1 MRRLSISAALL
12 CGALALSLPGALAGG
27 SSTPGV
33 TSTSILLGGT
43 APITGPESAYAPVA
57 RGAQAYFA
65 YVNAHGGVNKRKITY
80 KVLDDAYDPSKTI
93 QATRQLVQQD
103 KVFAIFNSIGTEH
116 VIAVRPYLNQL
127 GVPQLFV
134 GSGATVIA
142 DQRSRYRWTMG
153 YLPSFAGEGAVYGR
167 YIAKHLRGTK
177 IGVLSENS
185 EYGNELLRG
194 LKAGLADKA
203 RIVSS
208 QTYEV
213 TDVDVQAQVA
223 RLRASGASTFMI
235 FALPKQALQSFIYA
249 DKLGWRPHVFITSVS
264 IDPFVMTVARLNTG
278 GRTTNGA
285 ISLAFLKDP
294 TDPRLA
300 KDKGVRLYN
309 SVLKKFGNGANAKAV
324 ANFYGMATAFTMVD
338 ALRHAGKN
346 PTRASLL
353 KAATHLNERDNPFL
367 RKGIFVRTTP
377 KDYYPIDQVQLQRY
391 RKTQWA
397 PIGGLISTRGG

>member
-1 MRRLSISAALL
+1 VSTALL

-27 SSTPGV
+27 ASTPGV

-43 APITGPESAYAPVA
+43 APLTGPESSYAPVA

-93 QATRQLVQQD
+93 QATRELVQQD
-103 KVFAIFNSIGTEH
+103 NVFAIFNSVGTEH
-116 VIAVRPYLNQL
+116 VIAVRPFLNQF

-134 GSGATVIA
+134 GSGATVLA
-142 DQRSRYRWTMG
+142 DQHSRYPWTIG

-185 EYGNELLRG
+185 EFGSELVRG
-194 LKAGLADKA
+194 LKAGLAAKA
-203 RIVSS
+203 RIVSN

-213 TDVDVQAQVA
+213 TDVDVHSQVA
-223 RLRASGASTFMI
+223 KLKASGAKTFMV

-249 DKLGWRPHVFITSVS
+249 DKLGWRPHIFVTAVS

-285 ISLAFLKDP
+285 ISMAFLKDP
-294 TDPRLA
+294 TDPKLA
-300 KDKGVRLYN
+300 KDPGVKLYKAI
-309 SVLKKFGNGANAKAV
+309 LKKYGNGANPKAA
-324 ANFYGMATAFTMVD
+324 ANFYGMAAAFTMVD

-353 KAATHLNERDNPFL
+353 KAATHLNEHDNPFL
-367 RKGIFVRTTP
+367 RKGVFVRTTP
-377 KDYYPIDQVQLQRY
+377 SDYYPIDRVQLQRY
-391 RKTQWA
+391 RKTQWS
-397 PIGGLISTRGG
+397 PIGGVISTRGG

>member
-1 MRRLSISAALL
+1 MSAALL

-33 TSTSILLGGT
+33 TATSILLGGT

-103 KVFAIFNSIGTEH
+103 KVFAIFNSVGTEH

-127 GVPQLFV
+127 GVPELFV
-134 GSGATVIA
+134 GSGATVIG
-142 DQRSRYRWTMG
+142 DQHSRYRWTMG
-153 YLPSFAGEGAVYGR
+153 YLPSFVGEGALYGR
-167 YIAKHLRGTK
+167 YIAKHLQGTK

-185 EYGNELLRG
+185 EYGNELVRG
-194 LKAGLADKA
+194 LKAGLAGKA
-203 RIVSS
+203 RIVSN
-208 QTYEV
+208 QTYQV

-223 RLRASGASTFMI
+223 RLKASGASTFMI

-264 IDPFVMTVARLNTG
+264 IDPFVMTVARLNTS

-309 SVLKKFGNGANAKAV
+309 SILKKFGNGANPKAV
-324 ANFYGMATAFTMVD
+324 ANFYGMAAAFTMVD

-346 PTRASLL
+346 PTRTSLL

-367 RKGIFVRTTP
+367 RKGIVVRTTP
-377 KDYYPIDQVQLQRY
+377 SDYYPIDQVQLQRY

-397 PIGGLISTRGG
+397 SIGGLVSTRG

>member
-1 MRRLSISAALL
+1 
-12 CGALALSLPGALAGG
+12 
-27 SSTPGV
+27 V

>member
-1 MRRLSISAALL
+1 
-12 CGALALSLPGALAGG
+12 
-27 SSTPGV
+27 V

-309 SVLKKFGNGANAKAV
+309 SILKKFGNGANAKAV